1 MKQRGTILRDTR
13 AGEGLVVIN
22 GRQYPFTLEG
32 VWRSNEAPAVNMTV
46 DALFDEAGALT
57 SLLAVPDAQ
66 LAREKADEAMAVVKA
81 RGGQL
86 AARVGTGTLVGT
98 GLLAMAWFALN
109 TVSVQLTP
117 GMKIGMSLW
126 KLLGVLN
133 ASGDAMSAL
142 AGNGGST
149 GIYGVLAI
157 AALAGPAASHLVRD
171 TRAQLANCLPLLFLL
186 GVGVAFYLGISSSL
200 SQAQGAAMAFGGS
213 AAVDVVGAMTR
224 EVMRAISIGAG
235 GYLGGAVS
243 LYFAATGVL
252 KFLAKRG

>member
-1 MKQRGTILRDTR
+1 MQQRGRILRDTR
-13 AGEGLVVIN
+13 TGPGLIIVN

-46 DALFDEAGALT
+46 DALFDDTGELTALV
-57 SLLAVPDAQ
+57 AVPDTQ
-66 LAREKADEAMAVVKA
+66 LAREKADDAVAVLKA

-117 GMKIGMSLW
+117 GMKMGMSLW

-133 ASGDAMSAL
+133 ASGDAMAAL
-142 AGNGGST
+142 SGNGGSS
-149 GIYGVLAI
+149 GMYGVLAI
-157 AALAGPAASHLVRD
+157 VALAGPVASYFVRD
-171 TRAQLANCLPLLFLL
+171 AHAQLANCLPLLFLL
-186 GVGVAFYLGISSSL
+186 GIALAFYLSISNSL

-213 AAVDVVGAMTR
+213 GAADVVGAMTR
-224 EVMRAISIGAG
+224 QVMRAISIGAG
-235 GYLGGAVS
+235 GYLSCLVS
-243 LYFAATGVL
+243 LYFATTGVL
-252 KFLAKRG
+252 KFFAKRT